1 MVSPYKDYSS
11 VFRWQ
16 ANLCVPLWNYGFASM
31 KVWCD
36 FGVLAFFLVY
46 EIIWLFA
53 AFIELLGL
61 VDAFFVVYVIISL
74 LVVSCKTLSGYENT
88 NDPFRGMK

>member
-1 MVSPYKDYSS
+1 
-11 VFRWQ
+11 
-16 ANLCVPLWNYGFASM
+16 M

-46 EIIWLFA
+46 EIIWLFV

-61 VDAFFVVYVIISL
+61 VDVFFVVYKIILL
-74 LVVSCKTLSGYENT
+74 LVFSYRTLSGYGNT
-88 NDPFRGMK
+88 NGPFRGMK